1 MDFALSDEQKA
12 IRDTV
17 RAFIRKEV
25 MPLESELL
33 RRERAHQPGLT
44 RDELSELQLRA
55 KKFGFWGL
63 STPEDY
69 GGMNLPAVTQS
80 LIWTEIGRTILP
92 FRFGGEADNILYH
105 ANEEQRR
112 EYLIPTIEGDRVS
125 CFAIT
130 EPGAGSDAANIR
142 LSARRDGEDWVLN
155 GEKTFITN
163 GNDADFAI
171 VVGVSDPERGVRG
184 GGTTAFL
191 VDRAMGWRS
200 EFIQTMGEG
209 GPASL
214 VFDDVRVPGRNVLGE
229 VGQGFE
235 LGMQWIGRGRYII
248 PSHALGIAE
257 RALQMAIDHAN
268 TRETFGRPIGANQA
282 IQWMIADSETELEA
296 ARWLVLRAAWTV
308 DQTAGDR
315 PLDRGPSSVGAAGGP
330 MSVGAAGGRSGNE
343 SRHASSMAK
352 LYGAGMVNRVVDRVM
367 QIHGGMGYTRELP
380 IERWYRQVR
389 LLRIYEG
396 TDEMQRLI
404 ISRDLLRGYT
414 AIGGHLG

>member
-1 MDFALSDEQKA
+1 MDFSLSDEERA
-12 IRDTV
+12 VRDTARQFITREV
-17 RAFIRKEV
+17 R
-25 MPLESELL
+25 PLEQEAL
-33 RRERAHQPGLT
+33 RRERAHQPGL
-44 RDELSELQLRA
+44 EHSELRELQQKA

-63 STPEDY
+63 STPEQY
-69 GGMNLPAVTQS
+69 GGMDLPAVLQS
-80 LIWTEIGRTILP
+80 LIWTELGRT
-92 FRFGGEADNILYH
+92 FVQFTFGGEADNILYH
-105 ANEEQRR
+105 ADDAQKEEF
-112 EYLIPTIEGDRVS
+112 LLPTIEGDRIS

-130 EPGAGSDAANIR
+130 EPGAGSDAANIT
-142 LSARRDGEDWVLN
+142 LSARKDGDDWVLN

-163 GNDADFAI
+163 GNDADFTI
-171 VVGVSDPERGVRG
+171 VVAVTDREKGVRG

-214 VFDDVRVPGRNVLGE
+214 IFDNVRVPSRNILGE
-229 VGQGFE
+229 IGQGFE
-235 LGMQWIGRGRYII
+235 LGMKWIGKGRYLI
-248 PSHALGIAE
+248 PSNALGIAE
-257 RALQMAIDHAN
+257 RALGMALEHAN

-296 ARWLVLRAAWTV
+296 ARWLILRAAWTV
-308 DQTAGDR
+308 DQGED
-315 PLDRGPSSVGAAGGP
+315 P
-330 MSVGAAGGRSGNE
+330 
-343 SRHASSMAK
+343 RHSSSMAK

-389 LLRIYEG
+389 LMRIYEG

-414 AIGGHLG
+414 KIGGHL

>member
-25 MPLESELL
+25 MPLEPELL

-112 EYLIPTIEGDRVS
+112 EYLVPTIEGDRIS

-142 LSARRDGEDWVLN
+142 LSARRDGDDWILN

-268 TRETFGRPIGANQA
+268 TRETFGRPIGTNQA

-308 DQTAGDR
+308 DQTVD
-315 PLDRGPSSVGAAGGP
+315 P
-330 MSVGAAGGRSGNE
+330 
-343 SRHASSMAK
+343 RHASSMAK
-352 LYGAGMVNRVVDRVM
+352 LYGAGMVNRVIDRVM

-414 AIGGHLG
+414 TIGGHLG

>member
-1 MDFALSDEQKA
+1 MDFALDDEQKA
-12 IRDTV
+12 IRDTA

-25 MPLESELL
+25 APLEAEVL
-33 RRERAHQPGLT
+33 RRERAHQPGIT
-44 RDELSELQLRA
+44 RDELRELQLKARA
-55 KKFGFWGL
+55 FGFWGL
-63 STPEDY
+63 ATPAEY
-69 GGMNLPAVTQS
+69 GGMDLPAVMQS
-80 LIWTEIGRTILP
+80 LIWTEIGRSFVP
-92 FRFGGEADNILYH
+92 FRFGGEADNILFH
-105 ANEEQRR
+105 ANESQRA
-112 EYLIPTIEGDRVS
+112 EFLTPTIEGERIS

-130 EPGAGSDAANIR
+130 EPGAGSDAANIKMR
-142 LSARRDGEDWVLN
+142 ARRDGDDWLLS

-171 VVGVSDPERGVRG
+171 VVAVTDPEKGVRG

-209 GPASL
+209 GPAAL
-214 VFDDVRVPGRNVLGE
+214 IFDDVRVPARNILGE
-229 VGQGFE
+229 IGQGFE
-235 LGMQWIGRGRYII
+235 LGMKWIGKGRYII

-257 RALQMAIDHAN
+257 RALQMAIDQAN
-268 TRETFGRPIGANQA
+268 TRETFGKKIGENQA

-308 DQTAGDR
+308 D
-315 PLDRGPSSVGAAGGP
+315 SGADP
-330 MSVGAAGGRSGNE
+330 
-343 SRHASSMAK
+343 RHASSMAK

-414 AIGGHLG
+414 QIGGHLA